1 MAVASVLLPERS
13 RLAGVVLVGEMARAF
28 GRADREQL
36 QPGSEAQLRRHFA
49 LPMDSWPVAALTRQ
63 RDAGDAGDS
72 LWLRA
77 DPAYVVPDMQGAR
90 LMAHGDMLP
99 IDAVDLD
106 ALLPA
111 LQDLFA
117 EGGLALDAPDPTRW
131 YLRVPPGHTL
141 PAFAAPAQVLG
152 ADLFDHLPQGE
163 DARRWRAL
171 LTDAQVL
178 LHQHPWN
185 RERAARGQPAINS
198 LWFWGGGALPA
209 TVATAHAQVR
219 SRDSLL
225 CALAQ
230 AAGIDAEQAQAS
242 RVDALID
249 LRQLRAP
256 EQFVGELMQP
266 LLQALREGEL
276 QQLLLDFEDG
286 TCLRITGAQRWRLW
300 RRPLVHLHA

>member
-1 MAVASVLLPERS
+1 MTIASVLLPERS
-13 RLAGVVLVGEMARAF
+13 RLAGVALAGEVARAF
-28 GRADREQL
+28 GRADREQC

-49 LPMDSWPVAALTRQ
+49 LPSGSWPVAALTRQ

-90 LMAHGDMLP
+90 LMAHGDMLA

-111 LQDLFA
+111 LQELFA
-117 EGGLALDAPDPTRW
+117 ENGLALDAPDPTRW
-131 YLRVPPGHTL
+131 YLRVPPGQAL
-141 PAFAAPAQVLG
+141 PAFTAPAQVLG
-152 ADLFDHLPQGE
+152 ADLFDYLPQGE

-185 RERAARGQPAINS
+185 RERVARGQTAINS

-209 TVATAHAQVR
+209 TVATAHVQVR
-219 SRDSLL
+219 SREPLL

-230 AAGIDAEQAQAS
+230 AAGIGPDQTQAS

-266 LLQALREGEL
+266 LLRALCEGEL
-276 QQLLLDFEDG
+276 QQVLLDFEDG
-286 TCLRITGAQRWRLW
+286 ACFRIAGTQRWRFW
-300 RRPLVHLHA
+300 RRPLARLHG